1 MRKPIDPGEKMVKDI
16 KRAEFNQDSAEE
28 TIQTVL
34 SGYAA
39 VASIGHCVPMCQT
52 GCYAS
57 QGQCVVQ
64 YL

>member
-1 MRKPIDPGEKMVKDI
+1 MAKDI